1 MSAGFDSIV
10 LCKNLTQEKCKNLGL
25 PKDFVAEL
33 KQVAEAQIQINDYKK
48 TQYSSQVNKVF
59 KKKVEDEPPKQLDVK
74 IVDKK

>member
-1 MSAGFDSIV
+1 M
-10 LCKNLTQEKCKNLGL
+10 
-25 PKDFVAEL
+25 AEL